1 MTHLRGFAAPAGR
14 PAVILLV
21 LLIPRLAYAQRFEV
35 GGAFAFTGGYGAGS
49 AAAKET
55 RNPSTGSTPLTLF
68 QTDSRVLA
76 APGFDVHAGLYL
88 SRRLLVSAQFQYGR
102 STLRT
107 HLSADFEGAADADAE
122 TNVSS
127 YLVGGGVEYQFA
139 AGAWTPFV
147 SGGAG
152 QLRDVPD
159 GGDVLTAAEI
169 HAGGGVRRALTHG
182 RHPLGVRGEV
192 LAMYRS
198 RGAGFDAAHRV
209 LPSAS
214 AGLTFRF

>member
-1 MTHLRGFAAPAGR
+1 
-14 PAVILLV
+14 VV
-21 LLIPRLAYAQRFEV
+21 LLPKAAYAQRYEV
-35 GGAFAFTGGYGAGS
+35 GAAFAFTGGYGAGS
-49 AAAKET
+49 VAANET

-76 APGFDVHAGLYL
+76 APGIGVRAGLYL
-88 SRRLLVSAQFQYGR
+88 TRRLLVAAQFHYSR
-102 STLRT
+102 ATLRT
-107 HLSADFEGAADADAE
+107 HLSRDFEGAADADAD

-127 YLVGGGVEYQFA
+127 YLVGGAIEYQFS
-139 AGAWTPFV
+139 AGGWTPFV

-152 QLRDVPD
+152 QLRDVPE

-182 RHPLGVRGEV
+182 RHPVGIRGEL

-198 RGAGFDAAHRV
+198 RGAGFNSNHHVVPA
-209 LPSAS
+209 AS
-214 AGLTFRF
+214 AALTFGF